1 MQRLYK
7 WRCSIGVPLM
17 LLLFSSILL
26 TLVTGQVFS
35 KSHPRI
41 LVTGNHPRMLVTAN
55 KSIFAF
61 PIIKYPNAH
70 NVRITSPVNGE
81 KVPIG
86 KNLLISGISAGNSNA
101 TYINCHVS
109 IMVNGIKPYRTATAS
124 GASGSGDYSKWTFTL
139 TPNLMYNAIK
149 AGQNKITAMYSCAN
163 SPTSL
168 SHYSVNVTGININI
182 GNITRLK

>member
-1 MQRLYK
+1 M
-7 WRCSIGVPLM
+7 I
-17 LLLFSSILL
+17 LLFSSILL

-35 KSHPRI
+35 KSHASI
-41 LVTGNHPRMLVTAN
+41 LVTGN

-61 PIIKYPNAH
+61 HLTKYPNGH
-70 NVRITSPVNGE
+70 NVRITSPINGE

-86 KNLLISGISAGNSNA
+86 KNLVISGISAGNRNA

-109 IMVNGIKPYRTATAS
+109 IMENKLKPYRTATAS
-124 GASGSGDYSKWTFTL
+124 GPSGSGDYSKWTFTL
-139 TPNLMYNAIK
+139 TPNLVHDAIK

-168 SHYSVNVTGININI
+168 SHYSVNVTGL
-182 GNITRLK
+182 TLT